1 MRNGTLYGARLG
13 KAYAIQKHAAPK
25 PRTPE
30 PDDPLRRL
38 AIGVLG
44 VVCGDDVAERAV
56 DRALTTLVDWN
67 DVRVSSAFELNQALG
82 NTIPQGIRQCD
93 RLIAALQAVFD
104 LENKLSLERL
114 RSVGRR
120 EARHYLEQLKGV
132 DEYAAAS
139 VLLWSLGAHAIP
151 VGDRLLSALRD
162 ADLVHPTA
170 TRAEVQAFLERHV
183 SAAEAQEFCL
193 IMRSFKPPKRPQG
206 RAAVKKKT
214 ATR

>member
-13 KAYAIQKHAAPK
+13 KAYATQKNAAPK

-44 VVCGDDVAERAV
+44 VACGDDVAERAV
-56 DRALTTLVDWN
+56 NRALTTLVDWN
-67 DVRVSSAFELNQALG
+67 DVRVSSASELNLALG
-82 NTIPQGIRQCD
+82 NTVPQGIQHCQ

-104 LENKLSLERL
+104 RENKLSLERL

-120 EARHYLEQLKGV
+120 EARQYLEQLEGV

-183 SAAEAQEFCL
+183 SASEAQEFCL
-193 IMRSFKPPKRPQG
+193 IMRSFKPPKRVQG
-206 RAAVKKKT
+206 KAAAKKKP